1 MSEPGGHLSLKRK
14 IYLDLKQKL
23 IQCVYPPG
31 SELNE
36 LLLTAEYGVSRTPI
50 REAVS
55 QLELEGYLKVL
66 PKKGIYIPD
75 VTIDKV
81 LQIFQTRLEVEPVT
95 LRMAVPYLNVEE
107 LIEFRRRFQEPE
119 PDLLKAQQLDTEMHL
134 YLIDRCGNYYLTE
147 MMHRLFDDNTR
158 VVIATGQTKTK
169 IHNAAVE
176 HTEILDSLIT
186 HQDPEYSAQLLRK
199 HIGTCRSEA
208 LKYFSSDQYRN
219 YMKETKAKRGNDL

>member
-1 MSEPGGHLSLKRK
+1 MSEPGGRLSLKRK

-75 VTIDKV
+75 ISIDKV

-147 MMHRLFDDNTR
+147 MMHRLFDDSK
-158 VVIATGQTKTK
+158 AYY
-169 IHNAAVE
+169 H
-176 HTEILDSLIT
+176 
-186 HQDPEYSAQLLRK
+186 YS
-199 HIGTCRSEA
+199 IGTGVEA
-208 LKYFSSDQYRN
+208 SFSKKLSGGLKIGPKDGSYFIDLSDEAFAELIGEYLRPAS
-219 YMKETKAKRGNDL
+219 KKILFGE